1 MFSGSFSSFSM
12 RFRSYLSLAVAL
24 PNDSGEANEQ
34 DSLAK
39 QGVYGDSISTRP
51 SS

>member
-1 MFSGSFSSFSM
+1 M
-12 RFRSYLSLAVAL
+12 RFHSYLSLAVAL
-24 PNDSGEANEQ
+24 PNDSGEANKQ

-39 QGVYGDSISTRP
+39 QGVDGNSISIRP